1 MTVVT
6 PFAAETRFQLDC
18 PDQRARELL
27 ATWLEGCH
35 LDWPGTIRFVVHV
48 VDVLPPLPDSREA
61 VEFAKVQVR
70 SGPPE
75 HTIRLGWSL
84 HPAVSLLHPTE
95 PTAELWLTPA
105 ALDDFPRA
113 IRTFL
118 LVLLA
123 FTLRRVGWHHVHGA
137 ALIDP
142 CGTGW
147 LLTGRSRSGKSTTAA
162 LFARQGW
169 KVATDDIGF
178 MVDHEGVV
186 QIAGYREPVAL
197 RSGAVGLLQPPS
209 GREEPSH
216 GKVKLWPEELGAA
229 WVPRVTPAIL
239 LFPSVGDR
247 TQAVLLDPLSATS
260 MLLRSSP
267 WLLFE
272 PVRAQEHL
280 DQLSRL
286 VGQCRSYM
294 ITLGPDLI
302 HDPDLLEAVIRDA
315 DTSSSS

>member
-6 PFAAETRFQLDC
+6 TFAARTRFQLDC

-27 ATWLEGCH
+27 TTWLEGCH
-35 LDWPGTIRFVVHV
+35 LDWPGTIRFVVRV
-48 VDVLPPLPDSREA
+48 VDALPLLPDSRE
-61 VEFAKVQVR
+61 VVDFAKVQVR

-75 HTIRLGWSL
+75 HTIRLEWSL
-84 HPAVSLLHPTE
+84 HPARSLLHPTE

-113 IRTFL
+113 VRTFL

-142 CGTGW
+142 GGRGW

-162 LFARQGW
+162 LLARRGW

-178 MVDHEGVV
+178 MGYQDGVIQV
-186 QIAGYREPVAL
+186 AGYREPMAL
-197 RSGAVGLLQPPS
+197 RSGAVELLQPPS
-209 GREEPSH
+209 GREEPGL
-216 GKVKLWPEELGAA
+216 GKLKLWPEELGAV

-239 LFPSVGDR
+239 LFPSVGDSTR
-247 TQAVLLDPLSATS
+247 AVPLDPLSATS
-260 MLLRSSP
+260 MLLHSSP

-272 PVRAQEHL
+272 TVRAQEHL

-286 VGQCRSYM
+286 VGQCRSYS

-302 HDPDLLEAVIRDA
+302 HDPDLLEAAIRDA